1 MKVIRGPVY
10 ITLRH
15 RLHCQIV
22 RNAENLK
29 DGNYSSEPEEY
40 LVLNEVSIDRGM
52 ASALSNLQCY
62 CDGHFVTTVQGDGL
76 ILSTPSG
83 STAYSLAAGGSML
96 HPQVHFLIPY
106 LSVLPQIVYI
116 LLFLYIHSETLEF
129 GTWVVRLWVT
139 SWEREV
145 IASINQSKWLVTSS
159 MNEEG
164 V

>member
-29 DGNYSSEPEEY
+29 DGNYSSEPEEH

-96 HPQVHFLIPY
+96 HPQVHFPFPH

-116 LLFLYIHSETLEF
+116 LLCTSTVKHLNLVLESLYFESQVEN
-129 GTWVVRLWVT
+129 VR
-139 SWEREV
+139 
-145 IASINQSKWLVTSS
+145 
-159 MNEEG
+159 
-164 V
+164 

>member
-22 RNAENLK
+22 RNVENLK
-29 DGNYSSEPEEY
+29 DGNYSSEPEEH
-40 LVLNEVSIDRGM
+40 LVLNEVSVDRGM

-96 HPQVHFLIPY
+96 HPQVHFSIPH
-106 LSVLPQIVYI
+106 LSGLPQIVYI
-116 LLFLYIHSETLEF
+116 LLLMHIHFETLQF
-129 GTWVVRLWVT
+129 GTLVLRLWVAG
-139 SWEREV
+139 WECEV
-145 IASINQSKWLVTSS
+145 IASFNKSEWLVTCS